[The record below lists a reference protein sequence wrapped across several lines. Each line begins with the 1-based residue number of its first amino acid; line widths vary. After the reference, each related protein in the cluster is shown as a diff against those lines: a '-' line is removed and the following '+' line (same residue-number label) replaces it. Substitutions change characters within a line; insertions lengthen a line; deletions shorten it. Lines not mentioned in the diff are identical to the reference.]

1 MTADPGSARPP
12 RPSSTTPNPMTQPRG
27 FTLIELMVAV
37 VVVAILATL
46 ALPSFRQYSVRT
58 QRTVAKTVMSQIAQQ
73 QESWFNDRKAYASRL
88 SLLGYPADAL
98 YIDAS
103 GEMRSGTSRDSTYR
117 ISLAAAGS
125 GDFARCS
132 SAAPS
137 AEAVRLAWV
146 LIAEPQNAQSSSDY
160 GCGTLCLYSTG
171 QRGATAPI
179 DSDTMYKQCWAR

>member
-1 MTADPGSARPP
+1 
-12 RPSSTTPNPMTQPRG
+12 MTQSRG

-58 QRTVAKTVMSQIAQQ
+58 NRTVAKTVLSQIAQQ
-73 QESWFNDRKAYASRL
+73 QEAWFGDRKGYASRL

-132 SAAPS
+132 SATPS

-146 LIAEPQNAQSSSDY
+146 LIAEPQNAQSSSDF

-171 QRGATAPI
+171 QRGATAPV